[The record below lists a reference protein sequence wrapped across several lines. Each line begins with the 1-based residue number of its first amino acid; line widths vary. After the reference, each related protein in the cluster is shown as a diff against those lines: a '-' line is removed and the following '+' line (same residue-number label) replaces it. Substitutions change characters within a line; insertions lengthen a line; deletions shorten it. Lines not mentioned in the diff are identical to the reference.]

1 MLKRGI
7 FITFEG
13 PEGSGKTTHSR
24 LLCEF
29 LRKKDFRVLHTRE
42 PGGTL
47 ISEKI
52 RKILLDPENKG
63 MDVSCEM
70 LLYMAAR
77 AQIVEEK
84 ILPALEQG
92 KIVVCDRFTDAT
104 VAYQG
109 YAGGM
114 NLKVINR
121 ISDIVTKG
129 LKPNVTFLLDIDAK
143 TGLLRAG
150 RAKDRMERKSVSY
163 HNKVRNG
170 YLSIAKKE
178 PKRVKVL
185 SSIRKISRTQEEIR
199 KVVLKICH

>member
-1 MLKRGI
+1 MSKRGI

-13 PEGSGKTTHSR
+13 PEGSGKTTHSK

-29 LRKKDFRVLHTRE
+29 LRKNGYKVLHTRE

-47 ISEKI
+47 VSEKI
-52 RKILLDPENKG
+52 RKILLDPKNKG
-63 MDVSCEM
+63 MDVACEM

-77 AQIVEEK
+77 AQIVKQK

-104 VAYQG
+104 LAYQG

-114 NLKVINR
+114 DLKVIEN
-121 ISDIVTKG
+121 IAGIVTKG
-129 LKPNVTFLLDIDAK
+129 LRPDITFLLDIDARA
-143 TGLLRAG
+143 GLLRAG
-150 RAKDRMERKSVSY
+150 RSKDRMERKSILY

-185 SSIRKISRTQEEIR
+185 SSRGEITLTQEETR
-199 KVVLKICH
+199 KAVLKICR